1 MKKSSPKRKRLFTRI
16 KKPSFFRRLAC
27 VTWDQPRDPQIFGSM
42 NIEMSA
48 CLKFME
54 RYKKK
59 HELNLSITHVLV
71 KAIALAYRKFP
82 ELNVKAERNKLYLRN
97 SIDIH
102 LLVSAESGGE
112 LSAMKIN
119 NADKLT
125 LGEIVKKVKK
135 GAKGVRSDKGPDF
148 QESKNILKKL
158 PIWMSRIVV
167 RIMSWAVNKRGMH
180 FPGLGFPQDP
190 FGTAIV
196 TSVGMFGVE
205 TAFAPLPSIG
215 RANAALLITEVR
227 KKPWVVDER
236 IVVRPVLK
244 LCCTLDHRVFT
255 GHQGAML
262 SSEVRDILMDPN
274 RLLKT

>member
-1 MKKSSPKRKRLFTRI
+1 MRKSSPKRKRLFTKI
-16 KKPSFFRRLAC
+16 KRPSFFRRLAC
-27 VTWDQPRDPQIFGSM
+27 VIWDQPRDPQIFGSM
-42 NIEMSA
+42 NIEMTA
-48 CLKFME
+48 CLKFIE
-54 RYKKK
+54 RYKKSHK
-59 HELNLSITHVLV
+59 LFLSITHVFI

-82 ELNVKAERNKLYLRN
+82 ELNVKVERNKLYRRN

-102 LLVSAESGGE
+102 ILVSAESGGE

-119 NADKLT
+119 GADKLK
-125 LGEIVKKVKK
+125 LEEIVKKVRK
-135 GAKGVRSDKGPDF
+135 GAKGVRSDRGPDF
-148 QESKNILKKL
+148 QESKNVIKRL
-158 PIWMSRIVV
+158 PVWVTRIVV
-167 RIMSWAVNKRGMH
+167 RIMSWLVNRREMH
-180 FPGLGFPQDP
+180 FPRLGFPQDP

-227 KKPWVVDER
+227 NKPWVEGDKV
-236 IVVRPVLK
+236 VVRPVMK

-262 SSEVRDILMDPN
+262 SSEVKEILMEPK
-274 RLLKT
+274 RLHET

>member
-48 CLKFME
+48 CLEFME

-82 ELNVKAERNKLYLRN
+82 ELNVKAERNGLYRRN

-125 LGEIVKKVKK
+125 LEEIVKKVKK
-135 GAKGVRSDKGPDF
+135 GAKGVRADRGPDF
-148 QESKNILKKL
+148 QESKNIIKRL
-158 PIWMSRIVV
+158 PIFITRPVV
-167 RIMSWAVNKRGMH
+167 SVRGWLVNKKGMH
-180 FPGLGFPQDP
+180 FPRLGFPQDP

-227 KKPWVVDER
+227 KKPWVEDDK
-236 IVVRPVLK
+236 IVVRPVMK

-262 SSEVRDILMDPN
+262 SSEVREILMDPN
-274 RLLKT
+274 RLLTT